1 MNFYQWIKIILHAI
15 IEKKLP
21 PTISA
26 RTLFIFNSMVMI
38 GLGSIINLELIDK
51 YKYKNTYLKLKT
63 NDEFINNLIIY
74 LSNLALELLNRD
86 IKSKLITVFINQ
98 NIANL
103 KSNTEYK
110 NFIGCNSQL
119 LELITNDV
127 TYYYNTR
134 NKDGW
139 KESNKQIHLSNPY
152 YINVKLPI
160 NTLSMT
166 NLDQWCPLKGQL
178 MLGAKWGDVSGLFNT
193 DKINKYLQKKFTKIN
208 IKCEAKKVFDI
219 SLTLNPEQKAIA
231 EFWAGIG
238 GSVTPPG
245 FFNMFLYGYF
255 ISNPLDNLTQ
265 LKYFYKLNCGLFE
278 ASIICWGVK
287 YSYLQ
292 CRPIQSIRINYP
304 DIPIDYY
311 FGKTTSSLWIPY
323 QEPRLYTPPF
333 PDYISGHSTF
343 SASAATI
350 LTQLLGK
357 NLHKLNISLTKDEFK
372 MLSPIFNTM
381 ELPSMP
387 ITNII
392 VPAKSSH
399 IVPNTPIKPIE
410 LKFDTWEDLA
420 KSAGIS
426 RIYGGIHYPS
436 SNTIALK
443 VGAYIGNEILS
454 NSN

>member
-1 MNFYQWIKIILHAI
+1 MRSYKILYLIISISSKIIILNLLYNNELYQWIKTILHAI

-21 PTISA
+21 PTITA

-152 YINVKLPI
+152 YINAKLPI

-178 MLGAKWGDVSGLFNT
+178 MLGAKWGNVSGLFNT
-193 DKINKYLQKKFTKIN
+193 DKNK
-208 IKCEAKKVFDI
+208 
-219 SLTLNPEQKAIA
+219 
-231 EFWAGIG
+231 
-238 GSVTPPG
+238 
-245 FFNMFLYGYF
+245 
-255 ISNPLDNLTQ
+255 
-265 LKYFYKLNCGLFE
+265 
-278 ASIICWGVK
+278 
-287 YSYLQ
+287 
-292 CRPIQSIRINYP
+292 
-304 DIPIDYY
+304 
-311 FGKTTSSLWIPY
+311 
-323 QEPRLYTPPF
+323 
-333 PDYISGHSTF
+333 
-343 SASAATI
+343 
-350 LTQLLGK
+350 
-357 NLHKLNISLTKDEFK
+357 
-372 MLSPIFNTM
+372 
-381 ELPSMP
+381 
-387 ITNII
+387 
-392 VPAKSSH
+392 
-399 IVPNTPIKPIE
+399 
-410 LKFDTWEDLA
+410 
-420 KSAGIS
+420 
-426 RIYGGIHYPS
+426 
-436 SNTIALK
+436 
-443 VGAYIGNEILS
+443 
-454 NSN
+454 